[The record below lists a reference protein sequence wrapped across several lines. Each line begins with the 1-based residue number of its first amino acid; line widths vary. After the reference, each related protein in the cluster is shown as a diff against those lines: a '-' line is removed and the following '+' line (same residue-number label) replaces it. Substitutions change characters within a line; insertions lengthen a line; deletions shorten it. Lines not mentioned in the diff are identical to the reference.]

1 MEKAVW
7 VLVALVMVG
16 CAHTNILP
24 YANGDFLMVATSA
37 NESVAYDEAIK
48 QSQEYCSSQ
57 NRRFALVQHQT
68 QYQGM
73 DKTARG
79 VIGALAQVLGLGHSG
94 VKLLLQVGHDGSF
107 GVGVCAHY
115 LKPPLR
121 ATMERF
127 P

>member
-37 NESVAYDEAIK
+37 HESVAYDEAIK

-79 VIGALAQVLGLGHSG
+79 VIGALDFLTAGPRRPYGYGMSTASSNDYKVEMTFRCL
-94 VKLLLQVGHDGSF
+94 
-107 GVGVCAHY
+107 
-115 LKPPLR
+115 
-121 ATMERF
+121 
-127 P
+127 